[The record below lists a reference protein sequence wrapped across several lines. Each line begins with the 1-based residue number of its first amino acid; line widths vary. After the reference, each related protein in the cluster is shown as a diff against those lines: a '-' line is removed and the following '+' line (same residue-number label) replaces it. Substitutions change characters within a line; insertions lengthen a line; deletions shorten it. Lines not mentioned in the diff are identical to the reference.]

1 MKFFHAPTFILFL
14 ALGMFL
20 VYISAPDTQTIY
32 VYPTPDNVDKLQYKD
47 KGGTCHSFSAKEVE
61 CPEDKEKI
69 VDYPVN

>member
-32 VYPTPDNVDKLQYKD
+32 VYPTPENADKIEYID
-47 KGGTCHSFSAKEVE
+47 KAGTCFKFNVVPKMSVTFLFK
-61 CPEDKEKI
+61 PF
-69 VDYPVN
+69 